1 MTYLRD
7 LERRE
12 AAARGASAGAEGAAA
27 PKPTNFLAEYWA
39 HPDRDESSL
48 VVFRNADGII
58 LLNRYPYV
66 NGHLL
71 VALGRPMP
79 RLSEYAAQERA
90 AFWQLV
96 DIAVDLVERT
106 LEPQGVN
113 LGVNQGRAAGAGL
126 PEHIHAHVLPRWN
139 GDTNFMATVG
149 QVRIIPDA
157 LESMW
162 AAYRATAEATN

>member
-12 AAARGASAGAEGAAA
+12 SAARGASPEGASP

-39 HPDRDESSL
+39 HPERDEASL

-79 RLSEYAAQERA
+79 RLNEYPPEERA
-90 AFWQLV
+90 ALWQLV

-113 LGVNQGRAAGAGL
+113 VGVNQGRAAGAGL

-162 AAYRATAEATN
+162 AAYRAKAPHVA